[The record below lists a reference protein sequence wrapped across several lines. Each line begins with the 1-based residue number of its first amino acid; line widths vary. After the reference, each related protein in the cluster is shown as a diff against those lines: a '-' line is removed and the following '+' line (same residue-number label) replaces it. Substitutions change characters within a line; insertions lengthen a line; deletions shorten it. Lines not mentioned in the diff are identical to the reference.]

1 MYLYQEDDVV
11 EGIIAFIICLIIGIP
26 IAFSLGI
33 SSVIMLLGNNIP
45 MIIIAQ
51 RMFTGIDSFPFMAI
65 PFFILAGELMNKC
78 EITSKLVKFS
88 DLFVGHIRGG
98 LSHINIVASM
108 FFAGITGSA
117 VADTSAIGSMLI
129 PAMHEKGFDDDFS
142 AAVTAASS
150 VVGPII
156 PPSIPM
162 VVFALLSGQS
172 VAALFLG
179 GLLPG
184 ILLGI
189 ALLVPSYLISVKKG
203 YPRRE
208 EKILFKYFI
217 ISCFQAIVPLMM
229 PLIILGG
236 ILTGIFTAT
245 EASAIAVVYSLVIGF
260 FVYRNLKVKDL
271 YGIFVETAKTTGIV
285 FLVIA
290 SANIFNWLLSVEQ
303 VPQLMASILKAHVH
317 SQIMF
322 LMMLNIVLL
331 FLGTFIEG
339 TAAMIITVP
348 LFLPI
353 AIAYG
358 VHPVMFGVITVLN
371 LMIGLITPP
380 VGLCLYVAC
389 GIAKISLEKISK
401 AVIPFLIA
409 EIATLFIVTYW
420 PFLTLGLPRILGY
433 IK

>member
-1 MYLYQEDDVV
+1 MVI
-11 EGIIAFIICLIIGIP
+11 GILVFIVCLLMGIP
-26 IAFSLGI
+26 IAFCLGI
-33 SSVIMLLGNNIP
+33 SSITILYTNNVSFML
-45 MIIIAQ
+45 IAQ
-51 RMFTGIDSFPFMAI
+51 RMFTGIDVFPFMAI
-65 PFFILAGELMNKC
+65 PFFVLAGELMNKSG
-78 EITSKLVKFS
+78 ITTRLVKFS

-129 PAMHEKGFDDDFS
+129 PAMKEKGFDIDFS

-162 VVFALLSGQS
+162 VIFALLSGQS
-172 VAALFLG
+172 VAALFIAG
-179 GLLPG
+179 VLPG
-184 ILLGI
+184 ILLGFS
-189 ALLVPSYLISVKKG
+189 LLVVSYIISVKKN

-208 EKILFKYFI
+208 EKIEFKYFI
-217 ISCFQAIVPLMM
+217 ISCINAIVPLMM
-229 PLIILGG
+229 PMIILGG
-236 ILTGIFTAT
+236 ILSGVFTAT
-245 EASAIAVVYSLVIGF
+245 EASAVAVDYSLIIGF
-260 FVYRNLKVKDL
+260 LVYRSLKIKDL
-271 YGIFVETAKTTGIV
+271 YNIFVDTAKTTGIV

-303 VPQLMASILKAHVH
+303 VPQLMASIFTENISNPIV
-317 SQIMF
+317 F
-322 LMMLNIVLL
+322 LLILNILLL
-331 FLGTFIEG
+331 FLGTFMEG

-348 LFLPI
+348 IFLPI
-353 AIAYG
+353 AVAYG
-358 VHPVMFGVITVLN
+358 VNPVMFGIIVILN

-389 GIAKISLEKISK
+389 GIAKISLEKISL

-409 EIATLFIVTYW
+409 EIVTLLIVTYW
-420 PFLTLGLPRILGY
+420 SFLTLWLPRVLGY
-433 IK
+433 IR